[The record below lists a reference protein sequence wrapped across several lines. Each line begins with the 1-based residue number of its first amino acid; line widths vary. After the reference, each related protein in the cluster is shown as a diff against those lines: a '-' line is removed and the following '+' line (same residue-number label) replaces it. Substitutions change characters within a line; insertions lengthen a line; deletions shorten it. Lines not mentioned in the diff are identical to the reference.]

1 MKIRVVS
8 ATRLSASAFWEQS
21 LLGRSLRDPAH
32 AEVQHTI
39 ISNNRQGLPALYN
52 QGLTSATDD
61 VLIFCHDDLSLPPQP
76 LEPTL
81 HRGLARFDI
90 LGLAGNSRDQQHLAW
105 HLHPDQLGWDFPY
118 LRGEI
123 RHGTPDAP
131 AKDVY
136 GLCNTPVSLIDG
148 AWIALRPARLLEADV
163 HFDERFRFH
172 FYDLDLCRRARERG
186 LSIGVVPLPCM
197 HGSGGGFGS
206 EAWQREAR
214 HFCQKWKQPAPLEP
228 LPPRPTSVDVHV
240 EPSAAFQQG
249 RLAYRAGR
257 YKEAIAAFERA
268 VRERP
273 QHGWSW
279 LQLANSQRRHGDPRA
294 AIASLRRLTETLP
307 GFRDGWR
314 NLALLLEQE
323 GELEEARCAAERML
337 LAAPRDPEAIETLA
351 LLLLRQNAKE
361 DAESL
366 LRAATQA
373 LGREAQ
379 ASRLWLQLARL
390 LLSKGDSRRAYLA
403 LHNGSLLAG
412 DDPEILLPKAA
423 LLLEAGQP
431 EAALEGVEQVLA
443 VHPEQLDALQRK
455 AEILQFMGELELSL
469 AVCRQ
474 GLALAPNR
482 IELLLLQLYAS
493 QMLCAWEE
501 REQQLEAIMRALEKR
516 SAPEPGRAEEGVIPL
531 SPFGLLTLPLPQP
544 LIIQEIDRWVL
555 PHCPAVAEPCSP
567 LPAVH
572 GERRPLRIGYL
583 SADFRSHAMGL
594 LLEGL
599 FEAHDRDQAESFA
612 YSTSPI
618 HDALTTHFEA
628 TADHFHHLHGRS
640 DAECLEQIRSDQ
652 LDVLLDLTGLTTFSR
667 PALICNRAAPLQL
680 GYLGFPGSQGHHYLD
695 GLLADATLIPAEL
708 ESDYSEAVWRLP
720 HLFAS
725 PWRQPAAIPS
735 RFSLGLPEEAVVYC
749 CFNRAEKISPAIV
762 ATWCSILEEVPGSV
776 LWLSVKPAAE
786 QNLRQRLAASG
797 LAPERLLVAPYLKPV
812 EHFIAAMN
820 CADLFLDTPGFN
832 AGAIGVLALN
842 AGLPLLTL
850 AGERFTARMGASLC
864 HATGLEE
871 LVMPDLENYQERAI
885 ELGHDRAAL
894 ARFRSR
900 LGTNPA
906 ELPLFNQRRWVRD
919 LVEVLQ
925 NR

>member
-39 ISNNRQGLPALYN
+39 ISNNGQGLPALYN
-52 QGLTSATDD
+52 QALTSATDD

-105 HLHPDQLGWDFPY
+105 HLHPDNLGWDFPY
-118 LRGEI
+118 LRGEM
-123 RHGTPDAP
+123 RHGKPDAP
-131 AKDVY
+131 QKDVY
-136 GLCNTPVSLIDG
+136 GLNDAAVSLIDG

-163 HFDERFRFH
+163 HFDERFQFH
-172 FYDLDLCRRARERG
+172 FYDLDLCRWARERG
-186 LSIGVVPLPCM
+186 LSIGVVPLPCV
-197 HGSGGGFGS
+197 HASGGSFGS

-214 HFCQKWKQPAPLEP
+214 HFCQKRKQPAPLEQ
-228 LPPRPTSVDVHV
+228 LPPSPTSLDVHV
-240 EPSAAFQQG
+240 EPSAAFQRG
-249 RLAYRAGR
+249 RLAYRAGC
-257 YKEAIAAFERA
+257 YKEAIAAFERD

-279 LQLANSQRRHGDPRA
+279 LQLANSQRRHGDPSA

-307 GFRDGWR
+307 SFRDGWR

-323 GELEEARCAAERML
+323 GELEQARCAAERML

-351 LLLLRQNAKE
+351 LLLLRQNANE

-366 LRAATQA
+366 LRASTQA
-373 LGREAQ
+373 LGSEAQ

-390 LLSKGDSRRAYLA
+390 LLSQGDARRAYLA

-443 VHPEQLDALQRK
+443 EHPEQLDALQRK

-474 GLALAPNR
+474 GLTLAPNR

-501 REQQLEAIMRALEKR
+501 RDQQLEAIVRALEER
-516 SAPEPGRAEEGVIPL
+516 SAPEPGKAEEGVIPL
-531 SPFGLLTLPLPQP
+531 PPFGLLTLPLPQR

-555 PHCPAVAEPCSP
+555 PHCPAVAAPCSP

-612 YSTSPI
+612 YATSPI
-618 HDALTTHFEA
+618 RDALTDHFKA
-628 TADHFHHLHGRS
+628 TADHFHQLHGRS
-640 DAECLEQIRSDQ
+640 DAECLEQIRADQ

-680 GYLGFPGSQGHHYLD
+680 GYLG
-695 GLLADATLIPAEL
+695 
-708 ESDYSEAVWRLP
+708 
-720 HLFAS
+720 
-725 PWRQPAAIPS
+725 
-735 RFSLGLPEEAVVYC
+735 GLPGQP
-749 CFNRAEKISPAIV
+749 RP
-762 ATWCSILEEVPGSV
+762 
-776 LWLSVKPAAE
+776 
-786 QNLRQRLAASG
+786 
-797 LAPERLLVAPYLKPV
+797 
-812 EHFIAAMN
+812 
-820 CADLFLDTPGFN
+820 
-832 AGAIGVLALN
+832 
-842 AGLPLLTL
+842 
-850 AGERFTARMGASLC
+850 SLC
-864 HATGLEE
+864 GW
-871 LVMPDLENYQERAI
+871 PS
-885 ELGHDRAAL
+885 G
-894 ARFRSR
+894 
-900 LGTNPA
+900 
-906 ELPLFNQRRWVRD
+906 
-919 LVEVLQ
+919 
-925 NR
+925 